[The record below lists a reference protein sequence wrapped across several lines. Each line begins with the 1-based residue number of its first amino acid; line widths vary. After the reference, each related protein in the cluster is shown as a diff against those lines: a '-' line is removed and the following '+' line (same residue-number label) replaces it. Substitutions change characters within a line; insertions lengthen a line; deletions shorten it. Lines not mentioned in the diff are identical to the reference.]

1 MVSRRLARAVEPSG
15 ISLAQYNVLRI
26 LRGAGT
32 GGLPTLAIRDRMIEE
47 GTTVTRLLDK
57 LEGGRLVRRER
68 TRPDRRQVMCYLT
81 EAGAQLLTTL
91 DPVVDAA
98 DEAAVAMLDAGTVRQ
113 LIRTL
118 DAVRGD
124 GRR

>member
-1 MVSRRLARAVEPSG
+1 
-15 ISLAQYNVLRI
+15 
-26 LRGAGT
+26 
-32 GGLPTLAIRDRMIEE
+32 
-47 GTTVTRLLDK
+47 
-57 LEGGRLVRRER
+57 
-68 TRPDRRQVMCYLT
+68 MCYLT